1 MMFQFLCPR
10 GHLLQDD
17 ESQAGQ
23 RCKCPYCESEFLVPQ
38 ASRDPRPDHL
48 PVARAEPDS
57 LSSTGHKPPP
67 AREPSPGEHRSAPPP
82 RPAAAGHEPP
92 SPPEPP
98 AAEDVFPGIRTG
110 GKVAGDPAEVS
121 SQLGFGDAGQ
131 RDLLHIP
138 CPKGHPLETPREML
152 GQDAMCPFC
161 QSQFRLR
168 LEHSQEYQ
176 REKAERRERRER
188 KLGKAWL
195 HWTIATAVV
204 VILGV
209 ILLVAVSVYR

>member
-1 MMFQFLCPR
+1 M
-10 GHLLQDD
+10 
-17 ESQAGQ
+17 
-23 RCKCPYCESEFLVPQ
+23 
-38 ASRDPRPDHL
+38 
-48 PVARAEPDS
+48 
-57 LSSTGHKPPP
+57 
-67 AREPSPGEHRSAPPP
+67 
-82 RPAAAGHEPP
+82 
-92 SPPEPP
+92 
-98 AAEDVFPGIRTG
+98 
-110 GKVAGDPAEVS
+110 S